1 MEIHLTHSG
10 LDSGTLGKLVLLLSS
25 SHDGEVINAARAI
38 GRSLQASGSDWH
50 ELAERLN
57 GAAPTAKGS
66 AFEDAMASMNRFL
79 NMKVQEVERENRALR
94 KWLQERNA
102 EAEKRRKSGVARW
115 GDLTRL
121 ERVAQLDLIAKA
133 KWLSES
139 DRAYVD
145 RLRQR
150 LFATPHIK
158 TERGDPRFFN
168 RLMDEAHREASN
180 SDGPTN
186 PAGAHPR

>member
-1 MEIHLTHSG
+1 MTHRA

-50 ELAERLN
+50 ELADRLS

-94 KWLQERNA
+94 KWLQEHNA
-102 EAEKRRKSGVARW
+102 EAEKRRKASVARW

-121 ERVAQLDLIAKA
+121 ERIAQLDLIAKA
-133 KWLSES
+133 EWLSES
-139 DRAYVD
+139 DRAYLD

-150 LFATPHIK
+150 LFSSPHLQ
-158 TERGDPRFFN
+158 TERGDTRFFN
-168 RLMDEAHREASN
+168 RLMDKAHKEASKQ
-180 SDGPTN
+180 
-186 PAGAHPR
+186 